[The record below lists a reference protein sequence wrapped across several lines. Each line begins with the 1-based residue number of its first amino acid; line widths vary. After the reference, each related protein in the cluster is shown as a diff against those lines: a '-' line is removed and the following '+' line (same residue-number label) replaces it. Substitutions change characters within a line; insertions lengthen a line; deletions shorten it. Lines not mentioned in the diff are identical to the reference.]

1 MRWITAALRS
11 LRTRSKLIGPGR
23 LVLVV
28 GPSGAGKDTLIAYA
42 RAACRGD
49 ANIVFPARVVT
60 RPPSVFEGNEFMPPS
75 AFEPAAANGA
85 FAIWWSAHGHMYGIP
100 LAVDSDIEAGRTVV
114 CNVSRT
120 VVGAVRG
127 RYANVV
133 TVLVTAPQD
142 VLRSRL
148 AARERASDGRVSDRM
163 RRLELPDGKLRPD
176 VIINNVG
183 DPQSEGR
190 KLVNTLYA
198 SGVLA

>member
-1 MRWITAALRS
+1 MLGGKGDRFGPAGGWLRGRAEGAQGVS
-11 LRTRSKLIGPGR
+11 DRQDNDQVRSEHRK
-23 LVLVV
+23 
-28 GPSGAGKDTLIAYA
+28 
-42 RAACRGD
+42 
-49 ANIVFPARVVT
+49 
-60 RPPSVFEGNEFMPPS
+60 
-75 AFEPAAANGA
+75 
-85 FAIWWSAHGHMYGIP
+85 
-100 LAVDSDIEAGRTVV
+100 AVDSDIEAGRTVV

-190 KLVNTLYA
+190 KLVDTLYA
-198 SGVLA
+198 SGALA

>member
-1 MRWITAALRS
+1 M
-11 LRTRSKLIGPGR
+11 IGPGR

-28 GPSGAGKDTLIAYA
+28 GPSGAGKDTLIAHA

-49 ANIVFPARVVT
+49 ARVVFPARVVT
-60 RPPSVFEGNEFMPPS
+60 RPPSPFEDNEFMPPS
-75 AFEPAAANGA
+75 AFEQAAANGA

-100 LAVDSDIEAGRTVV
+100 LAVDFDIEAGRTVV

-120 VVGAVRG
+120 VVGDVRA

-142 VLRSRL
+142 LLRSRL

-163 RRLELPDGKLRPD
+163 RRLELSDGKLRPD

-183 DPQSEGR
+183 DPEREAR
-190 KLVNTLYA
+190 KLVDTLYA